1 MTATAEAAQPSSAR
15 PSCAEARY
23 EVSRADLPV
32 CCPQGD
38 MTLWNAHPKVYL
50 HLDENGEAQCP
61 YCGAVYVL
69 KD

>member
-1 MTATAEAAQPSSAR
+1 MSAIAEAVETR
-15 PSCAEARY
+15 PSCTEARY
-23 EVSRADLPV
+23 EVSRADLPI

-50 HLDENGEAQCP
+50 SLDENGEAQCP